1 MPKLPKFLEVKEDD
15 TKKEKKKKRFLL
27 ILFIILFFLV
37 AVGIILGIVF
47 GVRSCSKS
55 NKSPTSNITSNT
67 SSNTGATS
75 EPAPSDVGYIN
86 YALNDDGISYKVTG
100 LKATYPTEIVIP
112 NTYEGKPVTKIGV
125 DALRNKTDVTSVVLP
140 STIIDIEDGAFNK
153 CSSLTS
159 INLPEGI
166 TSISEAAFMYC
177 TSLKEINIPASVSI
191 IKDAAFNE
199 CDDLE
204 KVTFASG
211 SILETIESNSFSDC
225 PSLKDVVLPETVKTI
240 ESNAFL
246 NCHKDLYTEY
256 NGAYYFGTP
265 SKPYWLLEKVLDNTV
280 TTFEINENCLTID
293 YEVFKDF
300 ASLVSITIPSK
311 VERIYIDA
319 FMGCSSLSSVT
330 FASPTSLT
338 YLDNGLFHNCS
349 SLTSFTVP
357 STVTYMGYYLFSNT
371 GLTNL
376 VFENEFSELPEEI
389 IDNCDLLESI
399 TLPASLSV
407 IHKDDFKDAEALQ
420 TINFGGT
427 KEEWNSINKEEN
439 WDKNLTNL
447 TLIHCIDEDIIL

>member
-1 MPKLPKFLEVKEDD
+1 MKLPKFLEVKEDD
-15 TKKEKKKKRFLL
+15 TEEEKKKKRFLL
-27 ILFIILFFLV
+27 ILFIIVVFLV

-47 GVRSCSKS
+47 GVRSCSSSKGS
-55 NKSPTSNITSNT
+55 STSNNTSN
-67 SSNTGATS
+67 SSSVSGTTS
-75 EPAPSDVGYIN
+75 EPSPGEEGYIN
-86 YALNDDGISYKVTG
+86 YALNGDGNSYKVTG

-125 DALRNKTDVTSVVLP
+125 EALRKKTDITSVVLP
-140 STIIDIEDGAFNK
+140 STITDIEDGAFSN
-153 CSSLTS
+153 CTSLAS

-166 TSISEAAFMYC
+166 ASISEATFMYC
-177 TSLKEINIPASVSI
+177 NSLKEINIPASVSI
-191 IKDAAFNE
+191 IKDAAFND
-199 CDDLE
+199 CADLE

-225 PSLKDVVLPETVKTI
+225 PSLKDVVLPETVKNI
-240 ESNAFL
+240 YSNAFL
-246 NCHKDLYTEY
+246 NCHKDLYTED

-280 TTFEINENCLTID
+280 ATFEINENCLTID

-300 ASLVSITIPSK
+300 ESLVSITIPSN
-311 VERIYIDA
+311 VERIYVNA
-319 FMGCSSLSSVT
+319 FMGCSALTSVT
-330 FASPTSLT
+330 FESPTSIT

-349 SLTSFTVP
+349 SLAEFTVP

-389 IDNCDLLESI
+389 ISQCDLLESI

-407 IHKDDFKDAEALQ
+407 IHEADFEDAEALQ
-420 TINFGGT
+420 TINFSGT
-427 KEEWNSINKEEN
+427 LDEWNAIEKEAN
-439 WDKNLTNL
+439 WDKNLTSL
-447 TLIHCIDEDIIL
+447 TLIHCEDGDKVL

>member
-1 MPKLPKFLEVKEDD
+1 MKLPKFLEVKEDD
-15 TKKEKKKKRFLL
+15 TEEEKKKKRFLL
-27 ILFIILFFLV
+27 ILFIIVVFLV

-47 GVRSCSKS
+47 GVRSCSSSKGSSTS
-55 NKSPTSNITSNT
+55 NNTSNI
-67 SSNTGATS
+67 SSVSGVTS
-75 EPAPSDVGYIN
+75 EPAPGEEGYIN

-125 DALRNKTDVTSVVLP
+125 EALRKKTDITSVVLP
-140 STIIDIEDGAFNK
+140 STITDIEDGAFSN
-153 CSSLTS
+153 CTSLAS

-166 TSISEAAFMYC
+166 ASISEAAFMYC
-177 TSLKEINIPASVSI
+177 NSLKEINIPASVSI
-191 IKDAAFNE
+191 IKDAAFND
-199 CDDLE
+199 CADLE

-225 PSLKDVVLPETVKTI
+225 PSLKDVVLPETVKNI
-240 ESNAFL
+240 YSNAFL
-246 NCHKDLYTEY
+246 NCHKDLYTED

-280 TTFEINENCLTID
+280 ATYEINENCLTID

-300 ASLVSITIPSK
+300 ESLVSITIPSN
-311 VERIYIDA
+311 VERIYVNA
-319 FMGCSSLSSVT
+319 FMGCSALTSVT
-330 FASPTSLT
+330 FESPTSIT

-349 SLTSFTVP
+349 SLAEFTVP

-389 IDNCDLLESI
+389 ISQCDLLESI

-407 IHKDDFKDAEALQ
+407 IHEADFEDAEALQ
-420 TINFGGT
+420 TINFSGSMG
-427 KEEWNSINKEEN
+427 EWNSIDKEVD

-447 TLIHCIDEDIIL
+447 TMIHCNNGDIIL

>member
-1 MPKLPKFLEVKEDD
+1 MAKLPKFLQVKEDD
-15 TKKEKKKKRFLL
+15 TEEEKKKKRFLL
-27 ILFIILFFLV
+27 ILFIIVFFLV

-47 GVRSCSKS
+47 GLRSCSKS
-55 NKSPTSNITSNT
+55 NRSSTSNNTSNT
-67 SSNTGATS
+67 SSISGVTS
-75 EPAPSDVGYIN
+75 EPAPGEEGYIN
-86 YALNDDGISYKVTG
+86 YSLNDDGISYKVTG
-100 LKATYPTEIVIP
+100 LKDTHPAEIVIP
-112 NTYEGKPVTKIGV
+112 NTYKEKPVTKIGV
-125 DALRNKTDVTSVVLP
+125 EALRNKADVTSVVLP
-140 STIIDIEDGAFNK
+140 STIIDIEDGAFSN
-153 CSSLTS
+153 CTSLSS
-159 INLPEGI
+159 INLLEGI
-166 TSISEAAFMYC
+166 ASISETTFMYC
-177 TSLKEINIPASVSI
+177 TSLKEINIPSSVSI
-191 IKDAAFNE
+191 IKDSAFNE
-199 CDDLE
+199 CEQLE
-204 KVTFASG
+204 KVTFSSG
-211 SILETIESNSFSDC
+211 SILETIEWNAFSDC
-225 PSLKDVVLPETVKTI
+225 ESLKDVVLPETVKTI

-280 TTFEINENCLTID
+280 STFEINENCLTID

-349 SLTSFTVP
+349 SLAEFTVP
-357 STVTYMGYYLFSNT
+357 STVTTMGYYLFSNT

-389 IDNCDLLESI
+389 ISYCDLLESI
-399 TLPASLSV
+399 TLPASLSI
-407 IHKDDFKDAEALQ
+407 IHEADFEDAESLQ

-427 KEEWNSINKEEN
+427 VDEWNTIEKEEG

-447 TLIHCIDEDIIL
+447 SKIHCEDDDIIL